1 MGGGFAS
8 LPITVAKDQ
17 PVNVKLAKSEAG
29 SETEAPSEPDAGS
42 ACAAEWRQHLQP
54 AAAGWNAA
62 EQCKQQ
68 QQDVV
73 AADATS
79 EVNCAHLPTVDEINS
94 VQHGVKR
101 ERAETAELESVPSVS
116 MLSQVEP
123 VTSMSSAPSTSSS
136 PSMCLASMHGACVE
150 LLQILRIEKQRM
162 DDCQRMFIDIG
173 DGDDAEKAN
182 EHYKLEGVSQDLD
195 MKLARVDAWLVG
207 FTQCLA
213 ENDPANGV

>member
-17 PVNVKLAKSEAG
+17 PVNVKFAKSEAG
-29 SETEAPSEPDAGS
+29 SETEPSSEPDAGS
-42 ACAAEWRQHLQP
+42 ACAADCKQLMQP

-73 AADATS
+73 AADA
-79 EVNCAHLPTVDEINS
+79 HLPTVDEINS

-101 ERAETAELESVPSVS
+101 ERVEPAELESVLSVL
-116 MLSQVEP
+116 MLSQAEP

-136 PSMCLASMHGACVE
+136 PSMCLASMHGAFAE
-150 LLQILRIEKQRM
+150 MLQIMMIEKQRI
-162 DDCQRMFIDIG
+162 DDCQRMCIDIG
-173 DGDDAEKAN
+173 DGDDAEKTS
-182 EHYKLEGVSQDLD
+182 EHYKLEGVGQDLD